1 MFFTLNYLPELNWK
15 CPFMVNKVPN
25 QCKFLKKWLINMR
38 NVHLSCFL
46 VQNSCEIALE
56 CNKAMM
62 NFEAAPKSLCPL
74 NPY

>member
-1 MFFTLNYLPELNWK
+1 
-15 CPFMVNKVPN
+15 
-25 QCKFLKKWLINMR
+25 MR